1 MDIPPQQR
9 ELAKK
14 WFYQQKGLNCSE
26 IIAHGTE
33 QEKGSIDSICRA
45 LNISLEEAK
54 KIKSNISDA
63 RKSGEYEELFELVD
77 NLNGCVT
84 SISSHPAGVLVSDL
98 DISSELGLITI
109 TDKEAEG
116 GARSVCQ
123 LNMKEIEELG
133 YVKADALGL
142 ANIGV
147 INKTFEYIG
156 KERLNPQ
163 TCNFEDDK
171 VWEEIKR
178 SPIGIFQ
185 FEKESSHKQLCMA
198 LENISGA
205 DRIQI
210 MSLTSG
216 IIRPSGDSIRADY
229 LTGKKYDNGHPAI
242 NELFKNNSGYC
253 VYQEDIM
260 LFLKTFCGYSDHEA
274 DTVRRAI
281 AKGTGTEHLIP
292 EIEQR
297 FINYFSEE
305 YKETKK
311 RCKELI
317 QGFLKIVE
325 SSANYGFS
333 YNHSLPYSM
342 TGYICGWLRL
352 YHTKE
357 YYTALLNEFNNKPEK
372 MKEIYTQI
380 YSETNISIES
390 PVFGRASMEYAYDKE
405 KDVIYEGMSGLKG
418 VSKNIEDALNELPSN
433 IESYLDLLVYAKEN
447 KLKANKKDLNTL
459 VKVDFFRCFGK
470 QKYLLSINE
479 IFFETL
485 KYNPN
490 VKENTKAKKLDQIKE
505 AISQLNPEDDFSYA
519 EKMLNELGI
528 CGRTS
533 KRMDW
538 LDKDA
543 MFILTLDHP
552 YASQYLMKGFNM
564 KTGDVET
571 YKIKRDD
578 ILPDLKKEDVIIINE
593 SYNRERKQQINGS
606 WVGGTGIFDN
616 WIASMSKVEF

>member
-1 MDIPPQQR
+1 M
-9 ELAKK
+9 
-14 WFYQQKGLNCSE
+14 NTNVN
-26 IIAHGTE
+26 IAH
-33 QEKGSIDSICRA
+33 
-45 LNISLEEAK
+45 
-54 KIKSNISDA
+54 A
-63 RKSGEYEELFELVD
+63 RPY
-77 NLNGCVT
+77 
-84 SISSHPAGVLVSDL
+84 
-98 DISSELGLITI
+98 TI
-109 TDKEAEG
+109 TGFLCAYFRCYHPK
-116 GARSVCQ
+116 
-123 LNMKEIEELG
+123 
-133 YVKADALGL
+133 
-142 ANIGV
+142 
-147 INKTFEYIG
+147 EYITASLNTFKDK
-156 KERLNPQ
+156 KE
-163 TCNFEDDK
+163 
-171 VWEEIKR
+171 
-178 SPIGIFQ
+178 
-185 FEKESSHKQLCMA
+185 
-198 LENISGA
+198 
-205 DRIQI
+205 
-210 MSLTSG
+210 
-216 IIRPSGDSIRADY
+216 
-229 LTGKKYDNGHPAI
+229 
-242 NELFKNNSGYC
+242 
-253 VYQEDIM
+253 
-260 LFLKTFCGYSDHEA
+260 
-274 DTVRRAI
+274 
-281 AKGTGTEHLIP
+281 
-292 EIEQR
+292 
-297 FINYFSEE
+297 
-305 YKETKK
+305 
-311 RCKELI
+311 
-317 QGFLKIVE
+317 KI
-325 SSANYGFS
+325 
-333 YNHSLPYSM
+333 
-342 TGYICGWLRL
+342 
-352 YHTKE
+352 
-357 YYTALLNEFNNKPEK
+357 
-372 MKEIYTQI
+372 KEIYKYV

-405 KDVIYEGMSGLKG
+405 KDIIYEGMSGLKG

-433 IESYLDLLVYAKEN
+433 IESYLDLLVYTKEN

-552 YASQYLMKGFNM
+552 YPSQYLMKGFNM